1 MIIAITTV
9 FILLFGG
16 GGLEFYLTNLKD
28 SVKDAVPDKPR
39 QEVILD
45 TSKALAKDLE
55 SLQKDVEKQ
64 FDAYVDA
71 HADFESTPA
80 DFDAVTTRLVS
91 DQQQLGKLVLD
102 ARDKMHS
109 QMTEAEWTAVFSKQ

>member
-1 MIIAITTV
+1 MIIGITAL
-9 FILLFGG
+9 FIFLFGG

-28 SVKDAVPDKPR
+28 SVKDTVPDKPR

-45 TSKALAKDLE
+45 ASKALAKDLE
-55 SLQKDVEKQ
+55 SLQKDVVKQ
-64 FDAYVDA
+64 FKAYVDVHGNYEA
-71 HADFESTPA
+71 TPA

-102 ARDKMHS
+102 ARDKMHE
-109 QMTEAEWTAVFSKQ
+109 QMTADEWRAVFSKP

>member
-1 MIIAITTV
+1 MIILITTA
-9 FILLFGG
+9 FIFLFGG
-16 GGLEFYLTNLKD
+16 SGLEFYLTNLKD

-64 FDAYVDA
+64 FKAYAEVHGNYEA
-71 HADFESTPA
+71 TPA
-80 DFDAVTTRLVS
+80 DFDAVTARMVS
-91 DQQQLGKLVLD
+91 DQQQLSKLVLD
-102 ARDKMHS
+102 ARDKMHE
-109 QMTEAEWTAVFSKQ
+109 QITADEWRAVFSKQ